1 MKRIG
6 IMAVCA
12 LAGILLALTVKIDA
26 LVSFLELFAKIGG
39 ALRALSLQS
48 AAGNG
53 TAWALYGLFCAL
65 PLLGLL
71 PLRHKRGWADGL
83 FLLAAA
89 YSLWLWLM
97 LANPTRLIPGYYA
110 GCEGIYGIMSGS
122 VLVSL
127 CLGGVIL
134 RLAENTDSASLLRR
148 TRWIILLIAALAALA
163 WGIGCAA
170 RTVSAQGALEVGY
183 ALWLCLCSAAQTAAV
198 IWALLGADELL
209 AAMGAGWFTEESAK
223 QAHAL
228 SARARLLLISTI
240 TCTLLA
246 NLAALVMSGRVTNS
260 TVQFSPPILEL
271 MEAMCCMLL
280 ARFIGDGARIKA
292 ENDEFV

>member
-26 LVSFLELFAKIGG
+26 LVSSLELFARVGG

-48 AAGNG
+48 AVGNG
-53 TAWALYGLFCAL
+53 TAWAIYELLCAL

-71 PLRHKRGWADGL
+71 PLRRKRGWADAL
-83 FLLAAA
+83 FALAAV

-97 LANPTRLIPGYYA
+97 LVNPTRLTPGYYA

-134 RLAENTDSASLLRR
+134 RLAEDTDSDSLLRR
-148 TRWIILLIAALAALA
+148 TRWVLLAIAGLAALA
-163 WGIGCAA
+163 EGIGCAA
-170 RTVSAQGALEVGY
+170 RMVSAQGGLEIGY
-183 ALWLCLCSAAQTAAV
+183 ALWLCLCSVAQTAAV
-198 IWALLGADELL
+198 IWALLGADDLL
-209 AAMGAGWFTEESAK
+209 QAMGAGWFTEESAK

-228 SARARLLLISTI
+228 SARARLLLIATI
-240 TCTLLA
+240 ACTLLA

-280 ARFIGDGARIKA
+280 ARFIGEGTRIKA
-292 ENDEFV
+292 ENDAFV